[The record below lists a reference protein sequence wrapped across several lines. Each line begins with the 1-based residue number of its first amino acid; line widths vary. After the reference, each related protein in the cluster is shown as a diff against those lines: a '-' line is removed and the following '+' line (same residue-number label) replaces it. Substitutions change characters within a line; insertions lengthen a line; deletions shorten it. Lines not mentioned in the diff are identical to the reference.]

1 VGKKPTNA
9 KEQYEIEQLTLKAE
23 QGDADAMYKLG
34 SAYESRHFDNG
45 GASTGVRFW
54 IEFVLHCLCPTLI
67 TSKDLKSAIYW
78 YAGAV
83 EKFTVAANNGDADA
97 QYKLYEVLER
107 QYHLF
112 VAYRFTTL
120 PKLKRE
126 ARSWLIKAANNDH
139 VEAQS
144 TLKRVAND
152 PLP

>member
-1 VGKKPTNA
+1 MGKNPTNA
-9 KEQYEIEQLTLKAE
+9 KEQYELEQLTRKAE

-34 SAYESRHFDNG
+34 SAYEKRHFDNG

-54 IEFVLHCLCPTLI
+54 IQFVIHCLCPTVI
-67 TSKDLKSAIYW
+67 TSKDLKSAIEW
-78 YAGAV
+78 YARAV
-83 EKFTVAANNGDADA
+83 DKFTVAANNGDADA
-97 QYKLYEVLER
+97 QYKLFEVLER
-107 QYHLF
+107 QYTLF
-112 VAYRFTTL
+112 VAYCFTTL

-126 ARSWLIKAANNDH
+126 ARTWLVKAAENGH